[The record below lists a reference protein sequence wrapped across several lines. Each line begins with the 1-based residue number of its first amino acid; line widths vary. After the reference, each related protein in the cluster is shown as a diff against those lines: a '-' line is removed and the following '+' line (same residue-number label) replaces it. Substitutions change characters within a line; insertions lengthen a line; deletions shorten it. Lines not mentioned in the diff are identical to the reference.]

1 MYVVQLLRKEIIV
14 SVGIQSPLSRKQ
26 TVKLSYAE
34 GMIGALPVF
43 DTYENALTYA
53 KEEHLILEIEG

>member
-1 MYVVQLLRKEIIV
+1 MFMVQLLRKEIIV
-14 SVGIQSPLSRKQ
+14 SVGIQSPLSLKQ

-43 DTYENALTYA
+43 DTHENALAYA